1 MTTSLAYHE
10 NHLSDVESR
19 WFAVYTKFRSEKEV
33 VRRLAK
39 KGIEAY
45 TPINKIVRQY
55 KRKRKV
61 VDLPL
66 INCYV
71 FVRIRKSEYVSVLET
86 EYLHRFITFSK
97 NLIAIPDQE
106 IFLLKRICQEIS
118 EIETEE
124 ISFQKG
130 KDVEIIAGN
139 LTGIKG
145 KLVDDL
151 GKNFLVE
158 LEYVGIGLRIEVDP
172 KYLKP
177 ISGKLISDEGHEKTP
192 ELGKRYWG

>member
-1 MTTSLAYHE
+1 
-10 NHLSDVESR
+10 
-19 WFAVYTKFRSEKEV
+19 V

-39 KGIEAY
+39 KGIIAY
-45 TPINKIVRQY
+45 TPVNKIVRQY

-71 FVRIRKSEYVSVLET
+71 FVQIRKAEYVPVLET
-86 EYLHRFITFSK
+86 EYVHRFITFSK
-97 NLIAIPDQE
+97 NLIAIPDRE
-106 IFLLKRICQEIS
+106 ILLLKRICREIS
-118 EIETEE
+118 EIKTEE

-130 KDVEIIAGN
+130 KEVEIIAGN

-158 LEYVGIGLRIEVDP
+158 LEYIGIGLRIEVDP

-177 ISGKLISDEGHEKTP
+177 MAGKLTSNEEQEQLP
-192 ELGKRYWG
+192 ALGKKYWG